1 MKIMSKKMKIQQNLN
16 YDLFI
21 LLSSKHPQ
29 NLSYLQ
35 IINPKVQRIFSLFK
49 FGVVKFYFGCLIAK
63 KINGMKILIVYLS
76 FSKFMEKSYKCC
88 INFWRCCGFFRLIY
102 VLILES
108 CRKEDWRFVL
118 FIYINGWSMELFQ
131 LVLIFS

>member
-1 MKIMSKKMKIQQNLN
+1 MSKRMKIQQNLN
-16 YDLFI
+16 YDPFI

-76 FSKFMEKSYKCC
+76 FSKFMEKSYL
-88 INFWRCCGFFRLIY
+88 N
-102 VLILES
+102 LE
-108 CRKEDWRFVL
+108 
-118 FIYINGWSMELFQ
+118 
-131 LVLIFS
+131 